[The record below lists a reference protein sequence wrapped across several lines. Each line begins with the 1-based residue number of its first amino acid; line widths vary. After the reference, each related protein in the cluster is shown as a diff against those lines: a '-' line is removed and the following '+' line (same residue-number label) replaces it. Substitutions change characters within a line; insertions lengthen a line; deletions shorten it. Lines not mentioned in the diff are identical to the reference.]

1 MTTALVVDDDP
12 DLRQLMLTVLDRAGY
27 DVWAESDGG
36 AALASA
42 LKLRPDVVLLD
53 WLMPV
58 RSGIEVCQALRAE
71 ATLAH
76 TAVIMVT
83 ARDTE
88 SDLEWGYA
96 CGADDYVVKP
106 FLTSDLVHRV
116 ERAIAHRAAIIGTG
130 QPTG

>member
-27 DVWAESDGG
+27 DVWAEADGE

-58 RSGIEVCQALRAE
+58 RSGIEVCQAMRAE

-88 SDLEWGYA
+88 TDHEWGYA

-106 FLTSDLVHRV
+106 FLTSDLVSRV
-116 ERAIAHRAAIIGTG
+116 ERAIAHRARILGSG

>member
-1 MTTALVVDDDP
+1 MSQEIFDYG
-12 DLRQLMLTVLDRAGY
+12 RQLA
-27 DVWAESDGG
+27 AERSINSELGVRVERG
-36 AALASA
+36 A
-42 LKLRPDVVLLD
+42 
-53 WLMPV
+53 
-58 RSGIEVCQALRAE
+58 ALRAE